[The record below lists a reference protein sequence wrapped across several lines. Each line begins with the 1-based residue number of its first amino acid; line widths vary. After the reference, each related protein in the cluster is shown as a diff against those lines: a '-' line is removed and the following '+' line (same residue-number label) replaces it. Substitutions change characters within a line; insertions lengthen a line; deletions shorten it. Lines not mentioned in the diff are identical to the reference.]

1 MLVDHDATLVIND
14 ADTVNHATLLILI
27 DEDFRDLASRVN
39 FNYLLL
45 IFCMAWTTLYVN
57 TGALCP
63 QERAAQ
69 STSEAEAHLE

>member
-1 MLVDHDATLVIND
+1 MLVDHDTTLVIND

-27 DEDFRDLASRVN
+27 DEDLGDLASRVN

-45 IFCMAWTTLYVN
+45 IFCMAWTALYVN
-57 TGALCP
+57 TGTFCP

-69 STSEAEAHLE
+69 ASREAQAHLE